1 MSTPPCQERIKFEV
15 AVFGEPAPEVTWYK
29 GDERVE
35 DLNDRW
41 GLAMELAIGKEL
53 TDSKSTY
60 VSGSRGF
67 VMQICCLYFV
77 PEEITICV
85 CFC

>member
-1 MSTPPCQERIKFEV
+1 MRTELSRPVSTSPCQERIKFEV

-41 GLAMELAIGKEL
+41 ELTMELG
-53 TDSKSTY
+53 
-60 VSGSRGF
+60 VSD
-67 VMQICCLYFV
+67 
-77 PEEITICV
+77 
-85 CFC
+85 